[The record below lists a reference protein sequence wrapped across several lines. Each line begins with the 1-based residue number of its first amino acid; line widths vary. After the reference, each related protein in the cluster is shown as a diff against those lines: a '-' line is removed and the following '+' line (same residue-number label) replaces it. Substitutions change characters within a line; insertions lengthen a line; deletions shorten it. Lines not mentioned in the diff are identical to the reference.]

1 MEDVNSCK
9 DILRSD
15 LKDALLV
22 QCSYYETP
30 EQKKIHYWTKP
41 IDKVVTTCVEKFLE
55 EQKEVHEKK
64 NLTSIDVV
72 FGGDHGQGKFRA
84 VVKVIYRDECRKK
97 IDDVVMTVG
106 HIDCRK
112 DTYDVLKNTIA
123 QKHNESLSRLDKSG
137 KLSIAEFVDNDSIDR
152 YSVNLYDNEDK
163 NSYKSQVGIRI
174 FVSM

>member
-1 MEDVNSCK
+1 M
-9 DILRSD
+9 
-15 LKDALLV
+15 
-22 QCSYYETP
+22 
-30 EQKKIHYWTKP
+30 
-41 IDKVVTTCVEKFLE
+41 
-55 EQKEVHEKK
+55 
-64 NLTSIDVV
+64 TSVDVV

-84 VVKVIYRDECRKK
+84 VVKVIYRDECGKK

-152 YSVNLYDNEDK
+152 YSVTLYDNEDK

-174 FVSM
+174 FVTGDLAFYATVLGKINMSGFWCTWCNLRVAEWEKLDHERGTCWTLKEIDNRRRNYELGAYEKKR